1 MRQSRALV
9 LVLPLAFAVGAGTS
23 STSTASSQAPTKTE
37 ASTSKAPRAE
47 ALQGFLVAQN
57 ATDHYAP
64 EFVFR
69 IPGWSSD
76 WGWRKLV
83 ELVADG
89 TEVKAGDVVARFEFG
104 AEQALQNINER
115 IQKSESD
122 LAQATIAAGQN
133 LDALEMTL
141 RRKRM
146 DQDTARLNLQRAPA
160 LSKNQADALAISVRL
175 AEFDVAAAEQ
185 LLASARAAEDASVA
199 HKRKARDAA
208 LELRARYDWYLA
220 RFTVR
225 AAHDGIVRHAFNPRE
240 RRKLQKGDGVQAGM
254 KVVSVAKDDTLAV
267 RFFVPEAQA
276 SRLALGQRVR
286 VLGPSGGE
294 EIDGLIARVDFFPQ
308 ELGFLLENDQLP
320 NAREKAVEVRA
331 TLTGAPKNLAAGTEV
346 RVRLIDAPAAPA
358 SNEPNAGGAP

>member
-1 MRQSRALV
+1 MTRVRLLLLV
-9 LVLPLAFAVGAGTS
+9 LGFVLAMGAEGPPS
-23 STSTASSQAPTKTE
+23 FS
-37 ASTSKAPRAE
+37 SKAKQE

-76 WGWRKLV
+76 WGSRKLV
-83 ELVADG
+83 ELAPDG
-89 TEVKAGDVVARFEFG
+89 TAVKVGDVVARFEFG

-115 IQKSESD
+115 IRRAESD
-122 LAQATIAAGQN
+122 LAQATIAAAQN
-133 LDALEMTL
+133 LDALDMNL

-160 LSKNQADALAISVRL
+160 LSRNQGEALAISVRL
-175 AEFDVAAAEQ
+175 AEFDVDAAEQ
-185 LLASARAAEDASVA
+185 LLASARIAEDATVA
-199 HKRKARDAA
+199 YKTKARDAA

-267 RFFVPEAQA
+267 RFFVPEVQA
-276 SRLALGQRVR
+276 SRLTQGQRVR
-286 VLGPSGGE
+286 VLAPSGGD
-294 EIDGLIARVDFFPQ
+294 EIDGAVARVDFFPQ

-331 TLTGAPKNLAAGTEV
+331 TLTGAPGNLAAGTEV
-346 RVRLIDAPAAPA
+346 RVRLVD
-358 SNEPNAGGAP
+358 GGAP